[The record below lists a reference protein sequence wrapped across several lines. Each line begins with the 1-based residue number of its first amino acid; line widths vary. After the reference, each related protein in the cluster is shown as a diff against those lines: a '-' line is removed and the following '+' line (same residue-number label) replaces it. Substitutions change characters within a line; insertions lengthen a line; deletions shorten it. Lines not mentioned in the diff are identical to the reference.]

1 MALRWLKPVN
11 CEKQQNYMS
20 WKEDA
25 EKLMLQKKSARSD
38 NDRKRFIKN
47 KELTENKNEVDKEM
61 VNTKNISIG

>member
-1 MALRWLKPVN
+1 
-11 CEKQQNYMS
+11 
-20 WKEDA
+20 
-25 EKLMLQKKSARSD
+25 MLQKKSARSD